1 MRIRHHQPSK
11 KTNMIFCVKCAQMFR
26 FHLVWLALAGMTMVA
41 SIAAS
46 AKSAQNAAS
55 PAIASIPQAKER
67 EMVTLNLWGIPKK
80 TATDPQNVASRR
92 VFEAF
97 CRRHP
102 EIRVVALVPLKIE
115 GPARES
121 NEFLAIAGGVAP
133 DVFRLYGRKVG
144 DYISQKFLL
153 PLNPYLAD
161 YEKRHGKPYAGVA
174 APNSVWELC
183 VRKDQIMAVPEWYYS
198 MALTCDVNMFAQA
211 GFAGHYP
218 KDWDELYE
226 MARRLTFDPAKEPGA
241 NLNLPVRYGISLLT
255 GLTAGWHYLQYV
267 WSAGGQVVQPYLPVN
282 GKLEPVPMP
291 PIDYRRLHVKL
302 SNEKAYADRMAAIQD
317 VLRKRGIPEAYSI
330 DDLQWRL
337 ETDGPEA
344 IQALMFYR
352 KLAHQPWL
360 RNGDHEFD
368 LTPEMFEN
376 RKAVDPQ
383 TGAKFDLNDPL
394 VKKRIY
400 YGVSSAAATQSG
412 QQMKNVLYAMDIGT
426 IGEISTTDPRVTA
439 YVPFPS
445 RKGYP
450 PAAFVGGGYMGIN
463 AAIQTED
470 VPGRR
475 DRKAIQEAAWKY
487 IEFNTGPEAEQI
499 RIKTFIEY
507 GLAEFVRPSLLEN
520 AGYADVLARIEPERL
535 QMWENLLYYDRM
547 EPYCKGF
554 SHVMTREL
562 NMAIEPIIADRPDP
576 ETAAYQRDPQAVMT
590 EVCRNVNTMILGKIP
605 DAVVRK
611 RARVGWIVFG
621 VIAVGLI
628 LGARLIL
635 RLAMKAQ
642 SKIRDEEGFGVGGHP
657 ARRRLYAWLFLIP
670 AVASVAIWAYYPLAH
685 GMLMAFQNYSILG
698 HSTYVGLRNFIEAVS
713 EPKFW
718 RYLLQTFQYMIML
731 VGVGFCVPIILAILL
746 TEIPKGKIIY
756 RVIYYLPAVT
766 TGLVTLFLW
775 KNLLFDSQRTGI
787 LNIVI
792 LAFNQL
798 PLWAAAG
805 LKMGALALLAYIAVM
820 LVKQACLPYFSRRA
834 RWISGAG
841 GGLLALLALGY
852 LLRIAAQEGWAGLM
866 VTFVSRFDF
875 NAQLFL
881 RDPKLAL
888 FWVIVPTIWA
898 GAGPGCLIYLAAL
911 KGIPDE
917 QYEAADLDGAGF
929 WHKVFNVTY
938 PNLKALII
946 INFIGAVI
954 GGFKESGNI
963 FVMTGGGPV
972 DATMTTGLYIW
983 YNAFMFLN
991 FGLSTAMAWIMGAI
1005 LIGFTMTQLRILN
1018 KLQFKAAGTEG
1029 K

>member
-1 MRIRHHQPSK
+1 MNKIL
-11 KTNMIFCVKCAQMFR
+11 CVKYAQIFR
-26 FHLVWLALAGMTMVA
+26 FLLVWLAFVGMMLVVPVA
-41 SIAAS
+41 TAVEKAANAS
-46 AKSAQNAAS
+46 AVAGAS
-55 PAIASIPQAKER
+55 MPLAKER
-67 EMVTLNLWGIPKK
+67 EPVTLHLWSIPRK
-80 TATDPQNVASRR
+80 TATDPQSVAIRR

-102 EIRVVALVPLKIE
+102 EIRVTALVPLRIE
-115 GPARES
+115 GPAQES
-121 NEFLAIAGGVAP
+121 NQFLAIAGGVAP
-133 DVFRLYGRKVG
+133 DVFTLYGRKVG
-144 DYISQKFLL
+144 DYIAQKFLL

-161 YEKRHGKPYAGVA
+161 YAKRYGKPYAGVA

-183 VRKDQIMAVPEWYYS
+183 VRKDQIMAVPEGYYS
-198 MALTCDVNMFAQA
+198 MALTCDINMFAQA
-211 GFAGHYP
+211 GFAGRYP
-218 KDWDELYE
+218 QDWDELYE
-226 MARRLTFDPAKEPGA
+226 MARRMTFDPAKEPGA

-255 GLTAGWHYLQYV
+255 GIFAGWHYLQYV
-267 WSAGGQVVQPYLPVN
+267 WSAGGQVVQPYLPVK

-291 PIDYRRLHVKL
+291 PIDYRPLHVKL
-302 SNEKAYADRMAAIQD
+302 SNEKAYADLQTAIKTD
-317 VLRKRGIPEAYSI
+317 LRKRGIPDLYSI

-337 ETDGPEA
+337 ETDGPDA

-368 LTPEMFEN
+368 LTPEMFKN

-383 TGAKFDLNDPL
+383 TGETFDLDDPG
-394 VKKRIY
+394 VQGRIY
-400 YGVSSAAATQSG
+400 YGVSSAVAMQSG
-412 QQMKNVLYAMDIGT
+412 QKMKNVFYAMGVGT

-450 PAAFVGGGYMGIN
+450 PAAFIAGYYLGVN

-470 VPGRR
+470 LPGRR

-487 IEFNTGPEAEQI
+487 IEFCTGHEAEQI

-520 AGYADVLARIEPERL
+520 AGYADILARIEPERL
-535 QMWENLLYYDRM
+535 QMWDNLLHYDRV

-554 SHVMTREL
+554 THVMSREL
-562 NMAIEPIIADRPDP
+562 NMAIEPIIGDLPDP
-576 ETAAYQRDPQAVMT
+576 ETGEYQCDPQAIMT

-605 DAVVRK
+605 DEVVRK
-611 RARVGWIVFG
+611 RSRVGWVIFG
-621 VIAVGLI
+621 VIAVGLV
-628 LGARLIL
+628 LGGRLIL

-642 SKIRDEEGFGVGGHP
+642 SKVRDEEGFGVGGNA

-670 AVASVAIWAYYPLAH
+670 AVASVAIWAYYPLTH

-698 HSTYVGLRNFIEAVS
+698 HSTFVGLRNFIEAAS

-718 RYLLQTFQYMIML
+718 RYLFQTFQYMVML
-731 VGVGFCVPIILAILL
+731 VGIGFCVPIILAILL
-746 TEIPKGKIIY
+746 TEIPKGKIFY
-756 RVIYYLPAVT
+756 RIIYYLPAVT
-766 TGLVTLFLW
+766 TGLVTMFLW
-775 KNLLFDSQRTGI
+775 KNLLFDSQSTGA
-787 LNIVI
+787 LNVVI

-805 LKMGALALLAYIAVM
+805 LKLGALVLFAYIAVM
-820 LVKQACLPYFSRRA
+820 LVVQAFQPWLSSRG

-841 GGLLALLALGY
+841 GVLLASLVLGFLA
-852 LLRIAAQEGWAGLM
+852 RIVAQEGWAGLM
-866 VTFVSRFDF
+866 ATFVSQFDF
-875 NAQLFL
+875 KAQLFL
-881 RDPKLAL
+881 RDPKMAL

-938 PNLKALII
+938 PNLKALIM

-954 GGFKESGNI
+954 GGFKESSNI

-1005 LIGFTMTQLRILN
+1005 LIGFTMTQLRILD
-1018 KLQFKAAGTEG
+1018 KLQFKAANTEG